1 MNYAL
6 HQNRLGF
13 TLVELMIVVTI
24 ISLLAGIAVPSY
36 TRSRKRAQALRVLED
51 LRMLE
56 YSLDRWAIENNKSVG
71 DVASLSDLQPY
82 IKVGSSLSLGGDILG
97 NSYGNAFSVDSMP
110 KVPAPTFNSLSDVAP
125 PSFWSP
131 YN

>member
-6 HQNRLGF
+6 YKNRQGF

-36 TRSRKRAQALRVLED
+36 TRSRKRAQATHVLED

-56 YSLDRWAIENNKSVG
+56 YALDRWAIENNKSVG
-71 DVASLSDLQPY
+71 DSATLSDLQPY
-82 IKVGSSLSLGGDILG
+82 IKVGSRLSQGADVLGHAFG
-97 NSYGNAFSVDSMP
+97 NLYSVDSMP
-110 KVPAPTFNSLSDVAP
+110 RVPTLTFNLLSDVAP
-125 PSFWSP
+125 PAFWSP